1 MARISL
7 LCSDL
12 AHGPVYTAWMFAGA
26 LKDAHSVELVGP
38 RPQRVWPPLADE
50 LEATRLLPGASPLRP
65 NVRRRA
71 LESTQGADLLYA
83 FKARAASYGLG
94 LWLRR
99 RHGVPL
105 ALHLCDW
112 DGGYFADR
120 ELWRRAWYAA
130 RAIRNIDSE
139 PYLRLME
146 RRAESADLL
155 TVSTRALQRRFGG
168 RVVRQGVDGVRFSPE
183 RFSRAEARER
193 LGVASDAS
201 LVVFTGTPALHKG
214 LEDLIAAVRSLPSDL
229 NSQLLIVG
237 NPPDPESAAVLAAGE
252 EAGGVQVH
260 ESVPFAVVPWY
271 IAAADVVCA
280 PQRSTAF
287 AEHQLPAKILHWMA
301 MGACILATDV
311 GDASEILGGDPP
323 AGSVVPAGD
332 PIELRDE
339 LARLLGDDARR
350 AALGREAKARAD
362 RLYSWPAMA
371 RQLEQAFGDL
381 AL

>member
-7 LCSDL
+7 LCADL
-12 AHGPVYTAWMFAGA
+12 ANGPVYTAWMFAGA
-26 LKDAHSVELVGP
+26 LKSVHSVELVGP
-38 RPQRVWPPLADE
+38 RPPRVWLPLADE
-50 LEATRLLPGASPLRP
+50 LEATRFLPGASPLRAK
-65 NVRRRA
+65 VRRGA
-71 LESTQGADLLYA
+71 LESTQAADLLYA
-83 FKARAASYGLG
+83 FKALPASYGLG

-130 RAIRNIDSE
+130 RAIGSIESE

-146 RRAESADLL
+146 RRAKSADLL

-168 RVVRQGVDGVRFSPE
+168 HVVRQGVDGVRFSPE
-183 RFSRAEARER
+183 RFPRAEARER
-193 LGVASDAS
+193 LGLPPDVP
-201 LVVFTGTPALHKG
+201 LVVFAGTPAIHKG
-214 LEDLIAAVRSLPSDL
+214 LEDLIAAVRGLPSDL
-229 NSQLLIVG
+229 NSKLLIVG
-237 NPPDPESAAVLAAGE
+237 TPPDLESAAVLAAGKG
-252 EAGGVQVH
+252 ASVQVH
-260 ESVPFAVVPWY
+260 QSVPFAVVPWY

-280 PQRSTAF
+280 PQRSTVF

-311 GDASEILGGDPP
+311 GDATEILGGDPA
-323 AGSVVPAGD
+323 AGSVVTPAD
-332 PIELRDE
+332 PTELRDE

-350 AALGREAKARAD
+350 AALGREAKTRAD
-362 RLYSWPAMA
+362 RLYSWQAMS
-371 RQLEQAFGDL
+371 RQLEQAFGDI